1 MSVVE
6 THKLPTLEHLHLKG
20 EHIYIYISL
29 ILKKIK
35 NQNQTCL
42 AEIKPR
48 NTTNTPPQ
56 TKKSIENSISHFPFR
71 NLATKYD
78 LFCYSGWYS
87 AEKPS
92 FLSLLDPICGKTV
105 GHG

>member
-1 MSVVE
+1 MSVVK
-6 THKLPTLEHLHLKG
+6 THTLPTLEHLHLKG
-20 EHIYIYISL
+20 EHIYISL

-35 NQNQTCL
+35 NQKQTCL

-56 TKKSIENSISHFPFR
+56 TKKSRENSISHFPFR
-71 NLATKYD
+71 NLATKRD

-87 AEKPS
+87 AEKAS
-92 FLSLLDPICGKTV
+92 LLSLLDPICGKTV

>member
-20 EHIYIYISL
+20 EHIYITYSKKKL
-29 ILKKIK
+29 KIK
-35 NQNQTCL
+35 SRRL
-42 AEIKPR
+42 AEIKPT

-71 NLATKYD
+71 NLATKCD
-78 LFCYSGWYS
+78 LFCSSGWYS

-92 FLSLLDPICGKTV
+92 LLSLLDSICGKTV